1 MGSGLTP
8 RGLRSRDKI
17 VAAAADLFARG
28 GVNGTSIDDVLAVVG
43 ASKSQLYHYFANKQA
58 LVVAVIERHSEEVM
72 AASSAFLDDG
82 RTLDD
87 IEAWFGA
94 LVSYQEE
101 TGFHGGCPVGSLA
114 AELAD
119 VDDAARLA
127 TAACFT
133 SWRGRIASCYRRLRA
148 SGVLRPGA
156 DVEAMAASTL
166 AAIEGGL
173 LLCKSERSTSALRA
187 VLDSTMA
194 YLRSWSAEA
203 PAAPRTRE
211 TSDPLGKP
219 TRRA

>member
-1 MGSGLTP
+1 MESGLTS
-8 RGLRSRDKI
+8 RGLRSRDRI
-17 VAAAADLFARG
+17 VAAAAELFARG
-28 GVNGTSIDDVLAVVG
+28 GVNGTSIDDILAVAG

-58 LVVAVIERHSEEVM
+58 LVVAVIERHSDEVM
-72 AASSAFLDDG
+72 AASSAFIDDG

-87 IEAWFGA
+87 IERWFAA

-114 AELAD
+114 AELAE
-119 VDDAARLA
+119 VDEAARLA
-127 TAACFT
+127 TVACFT
-133 SWRGRIASCYRRLRA
+133 FWRGRIAASYRRMSA
-148 SGVLRPGA
+148 AGVLRSDA
-156 DVEAMAASTL
+156 DVEALAASTL

-203 PAAPRTRE
+203 PAAPRPRPTE
-211 TSDPLGKP
+211 SPLGKR
-219 TRRA
+219 TRKA